1 MERNIFS
8 NIGGGFIGN
17 INQFNNIGQIGGNII
32 GNNGT
37 FNNVMGSLLRWF
49 LRAYTKIMMIHSLV

>member
-17 INQFNNIGQIGGNII
+17 LNQFNNIGQIGGNII

-37 FNNVMGSLLRWF
+37 FKNVMGSLLRWF
-49 LRAYTKIMMIHSLV
+49 LRA